1 MLLTSQAHIAVPQLA
16 RTLFPG
22 LAIAAI
28 LAMAAMFVSGQYGG
42 PQILYALLFGM
53 ALNFLAAEATARPG
67 IAFASKAVLRLG
79 VALLGMRIGLADIAG
94 LGLGTVLLVLAGVTS
109 TIGLGLLLAP
119 RFGLTREQGV
129 LTGGATAICGASA
142 AMAIAAILPR
152 SKVNERDTIF
162 TVAAVTALS
171 TVAMVVYPLLA
182 AFLELSDV
190 RAGILLGATIHDVA
204 QVVGAG
210 YMISETAADSATV
223 TKLMRVAMLVP
234 VCLAIAAWH
243 SLAARSQTGTRK
255 RVSLTLPWFLVAFVM
270 FACANSAGIVP
281 DDIVL
286 LASDASR
293 WCLVTAIAA
302 IGIKTSVGELRSVG
316 WRAIALV
323 FAETLFL
330 LGLVVTVMT
339 LRS

>member
-28 LAMAAMFVSGQYGG
+28 LAMAARFVSGQYGG

-67 IAFASKAVLRLG
+67 IAFASKVVLRLG

-109 TIGLGLLLAP
+109 TIALGLLLAP

-171 TVAMVVYPLLA
+171 TIAMVAYPLLTA
-182 AFLELSDV
+182 ILELSDM

-234 VCLAIAAWH
+234 VCLAIAAWL
-243 SLAARSQTGTRK
+243 SLAARSQAGTRR
-255 RVSLTLPWFLVAFVM
+255 RVSLTLPWFLVAFVI
-270 FACANSAGIVP
+270 FACANSAGFVP
-281 DDIVL
+281 DGVVL

-302 IGIKTSVGELRSVG
+302 IGIKTSVGELRPVG

-339 LRS
+339 LQS

>member
-1 MLLTSQAHIAVPQLA
+1 MA

-22 LAIAAI
+22 LAIVAI

-53 ALNFLAAEATARPG
+53 ALNFLAVEATARPG

-79 VALLGMRIGLADIAG
+79 VALLGMRIGLTDIAG

-119 RFGLTREQGV
+119 RFGLTHEQGV

-171 TVAMVVYPLLA
+171 TIAMVAYPLLA

-234 VCLAIAAWH
+234 VCLAIAAWL
-243 SLAARSQTGTRK
+243 SIAARGQAGTRK
-255 RVSLTLPWFLVAFVM
+255 KVSLSLPWFLVVFVL
-270 FACANSAGIVP
+270 FACANSAGVVP
-281 DDIVL
+281 DDVVL

-316 WRAIALV
+316 WRAMALV
-323 FAETLFL
+323 FAETLSL
-330 LGLVVTVMT
+330 LGLTVLFVTMID
-339 LRS
+339 

>member
-162 TVAAVTALS
+162 TVAAVTGLS
-171 TVAMVVYPLLA
+171 TVAMVAYPLLA

-234 VCLAIAAWH
+234 VCLAIAAWL
-243 SLAARSQTGTRK
+243 SLAARSQTGTRR
-255 RVSLTLPWFLVAFVM
+255 RVSLTLPLFLVAFVI

-281 DDIVL
+281 DDVVL

-323 FAETLFL
+323 FAEALFL
-330 LGLVVTVMT
+330 LALVVTVMT
-339 LRS
+339 LQS